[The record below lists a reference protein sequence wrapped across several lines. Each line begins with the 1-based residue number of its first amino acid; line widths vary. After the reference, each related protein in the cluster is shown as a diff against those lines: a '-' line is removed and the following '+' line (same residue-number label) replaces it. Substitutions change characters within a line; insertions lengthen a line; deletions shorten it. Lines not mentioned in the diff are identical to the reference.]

1 MQRHDSNDEGWPKAG
16 MAERRAFRRL
26 RYAAA
31 RLKRLLLRVLA
42 PLLQLLLNDEAFR
55 LRYAAA
61 RLKRHD
67 EQAMHTCGTTMFW
80 FLASID

>member
-1 MQRHDSNDEGWPKAG
+1 
-16 MAERRAFRRL
+16 MAERRAFRL

-67 EQAMHTCGTTMFW
+67 EQAMHTC
-80 FLASID
+80 

>member
-16 MAERRAFRRL
+16 MAERRAFRL

-67 EQAMHTCGTTMFW
+67 EQAMQRQLTTYP
-80 FLASID
+80 AS

>member
-16 MAERRAFRRL
+16 MAARRAFRL

-61 RLKRHD
+61 RLK
-67 EQAMHTCGTTMFW
+67 C
-80 FLASID
+80 

>member
-1 MQRHDSNDEGWPKAG
+1 MFRLRLQRHDTTKKLCTH
-16 MAERRAFRRL
+16 AERRAFRL

-42 PLLQLLLNDEAFR
+42 PLLQLLLLNDEAFR

-67 EQAMHTCGTTMFW
+67 EQAMHTC
-80 FLASID
+80 

>member
-1 MQRHDSNDEGWPKAG
+1 MFRLRLQRHDSNDEGWPKAG
-16 MAERRAFRRL
+16 MAERRAFRL

-42 PLLQLLLNDEAFR
+42 PLLQLLLLNDEAFR

-67 EQAMHTCGTTMFW
+67 EQAMHTC
-80 FLASID
+80 